1 MHWLWYI
8 VTSPYTAQLFG
19 CELGVGRCKKAAA
32 VRCSRLQRRPPPPA
46 PCHAL
51 SAQGSL
57 QPTQDFVTPAPTG
70 KWKCNSIYSKARGVV
85 ILQSILCKEGLA
97 LYGFWEREPEKNG
110 AHEFSRSHRQWT
122 IKSVAVAFPLKF
134 SPRPPATSPEFN
146 SGAGKGRELCGLRRP
161 FKANLP
167 S

>member
-1 MHWLWYI
+1 MG
-8 VTSPYTAQLFG
+8 FG
-19 CELGVGRCKKAAA
+19 K
-32 VRCSRLQRRPPPPA
+32 
-46 PCHAL
+46 
-51 SAQGSL
+51 GSL
-57 QPTQDFVTPAPTG
+57 
-70 KWKCNSIYSKARGVV
+70 K
-85 ILQSILCKEGLA
+85 
-97 LYGFWEREPEKNG
+97 KNG

-134 SPRPPATSPEFN
+134 STRPPATSPEFN

>member
-1 MHWLWYI
+1 MNWVWGGAKKHLQCNA
-8 VTSPYTAQLFG
+8 VG
-19 CELGVGRCKKAAA
+19 CNGGL
-32 VRCSRLQRRPPPPA
+32 PPPT